1 MGESGGF
8 SRFARTG
15 TPSATAR
22 SAATRRDTSFGY
34 ATPTT
39 QQSLGAA
46 GLGRHTPTRLFEGGG
61 AQKAATPRI
70 QELLRSPAL
79 SLSKMSIYG
88 QETDSVSQLS
98 AGGARSLAEVPKND
112 LMKGLHT
119 IEEMLEQLKAP
130 DALKKLTVD
139 QNFAL
144 EQLGFIF
151 EGNKVAADAVLESCT
166 IFRWKFSTDLTKLIK
181 SERAKHDTLLG
192 QTRDSVE
199 AAKHDVNDGE
209 TVVNRLKAEADEG
222 KQSVVEDV
230 NRQLEKLATSKQLE
244 LDNFKMKLDLKYED
258 RSKAIK
264 SQGDELV
271 WAHDNNVGIAEGQ
284 LEIFNK
290 GLSNAEK
297 ELANRKEVMIETVG
311 LAQDRLNLMKAV
323 DAIIVKI
330 VKAANPK
337 EIQEELD
344 ADYSAFIA
352 KISEYNSKVDKID
365 RGTFH
370 VEAAGTDSA

>member
-1 MGESGGF
+1 MERRGVIFEDVEKMKDFLKAEMKRLNKGKARDDPLRIKHFHHLINGLEECIAEDFSHALQIDSFLERYVSVVEQVKQSPMFLQAQDAKRLNDAAPPMAEARQPSSDTAMATGDIFEVAHGIREVEAPAASVPNLGGESGGF

-144 EQLGFIF
+144 
-151 EGNKVAADAVLESCT
+151 
-166 IFRWKFSTDLTKLIK
+166 
-181 SERAKHDTLLG
+181 
-192 QTRDSVE
+192 
-199 AAKHDVNDGE
+199 
-209 TVVNRLKAEADEG
+209 
-222 KQSVVEDV
+222 
-230 NRQLEKLATSKQLE
+230 
-244 LDNFKMKLDLKYED
+244 D
-258 RSKAIK
+258 R
-264 SQGDELV
+264 
-271 WAHDNNVGIAEGQ
+271 
-284 LEIFNK
+284 
-290 GLSNAEK
+290 
-297 ELANRKEVMIETVG
+297 
-311 LAQDRLNLMKAV
+311 
-323 DAIIVKI
+323 
-330 VKAANPK
+330 
-337 EIQEELD
+337 
-344 ADYSAFIA
+344 
-352 KISEYNSKVDKID
+352 
-365 RGTFH
+365 FH
-370 VEAAGTDSA
+370 R